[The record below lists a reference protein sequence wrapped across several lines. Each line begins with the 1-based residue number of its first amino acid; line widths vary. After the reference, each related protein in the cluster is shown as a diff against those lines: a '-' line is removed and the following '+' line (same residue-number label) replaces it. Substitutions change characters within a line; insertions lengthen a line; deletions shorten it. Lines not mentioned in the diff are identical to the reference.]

1 MVVNFLKH
9 KEVIE
14 FLSKVNKTKD
24 KKVVSEKYFSKA
36 LHYVPDVILERW
48 NQDITK
54 ER

>member
-24 KKVVSEKYFSKA
+24 KNNKSEK
-36 LHYVPDVILERW
+36 
-48 NQDITK
+48 
-54 ER
+54 